1 MEDEAVHLDYR
12 DLDRLVRKMRAASVS
27 TSGSPPRRVLA
38 ACPALRCFVMT
49 IAGRDETE
57 DDVAARGW
65 IRTRAWRVVDTP
77 ERQGQARGSAEGKGS
92 RKRAAR
98 TLEQL
103 SDYDTR
109 RVIEDEDL
117 GLPEAWEARLTVD
130 VCAKTEAEPVRD
142 LQETLEACRT

>member
-1 MEDEAVHLDYR
+1 
-12 DLDRLVRKMRAASVS
+12 
-27 TSGSPPRRVLA
+27 
-38 ACPALRCFVMT
+38 MT
-49 IAGRDETE
+49 VAGRDETE

-65 IRTRAWRVVDTP
+65 IRTRAWQVVDAP
-77 ERQGQARGSAEGKGS
+77 EGQGQARGSVEGKDS

-103 SDYDTR
+103 SDYDTK

-117 GLPEAWEARLTVD
+117 GLPEGWEVRFTVG